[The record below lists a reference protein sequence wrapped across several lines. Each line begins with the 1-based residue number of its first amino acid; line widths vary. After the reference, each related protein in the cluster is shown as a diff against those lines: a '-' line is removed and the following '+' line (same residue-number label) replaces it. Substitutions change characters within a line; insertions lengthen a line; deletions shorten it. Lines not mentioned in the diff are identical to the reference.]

1 MIFFSQNWFWQS
13 HIFQPQLAMQRFIY
27 CVHICDTQTYY
38 SGISVSE
45 PKASTHTHTCRQHSH
60 HTERENDTTNG
71 GLPPSVLSAQPF
83 VCGVNVGG
91 LLCGTSIESI
101 ESIKSIE
108 SIESVESSDS
118 IESIE
123 STQSIE
129 PIESIEFWESN
140 ILSWKALFKKVRFR
154 PRDPSKKF
162 KHDVRI
168 SLVQFSASELHE
180 VSSYGRSRVQKAK
193 IRILRR

>member
-1 MIFFSQNWFWQS
+1 MS
-13 HIFQPQLAMQRFIY
+13 ACATRA
-27 CVHICDTQTYY
+27 
-38 SGISVSE
+38 SVYVLLVSNTDVRGE
-45 PKASTHTHTCRQHSH
+45 SKCFARA
-60 HTERENDTTNG
+60 
-71 GLPPSVLSAQPF
+71 PSVLLLFPLC

-129 PIESIEFWESN
+129 PIESIEF
-140 ILSWKALFKKVRFR
+140 
-154 PRDPSKKF
+154 
-162 KHDVRI
+162 
-168 SLVQFSASELHE
+168 
-180 VSSYGRSRVQKAK
+180 
-193 IRILRR
+193 